1 MWVVCFDPGSV
12 HLPIK
17 EDSVDMTV
25 NARVG
30 RVNCSHWTKEVVY
43 SSNAE
48 WQTGQDSLQLARMT
62 RSVAILTTRVM
73 WQKQHVDSQR

>member
-30 RVNCSHWTKEVVY
+30 RVNCSH
-43 SSNAE
+43 
-48 WQTGQDSLQLARMT
+48 
-62 RSVAILTTRVM
+62 
-73 WQKQHVDSQR
+73 